1 MAAASALNQQ
11 TNATPTIPQWMTDL
25 VVNAVGKGLSSRG
38 GGSSRAMAILMI
50 FSLCLLTFRSGSSS
64 RAVSIRD
71 PSLVSQEMT
80 TEMQIAAAV
89 ARAMGS
95 SSSSSASSAARPS
108 MHHQHVTTAKS
119 CPKITLSDPA
129 IVPLFKSQDAEDKTL
144 LKWFNGLCGGTYI
157 EMGGLD
163 GVTYSNSYVFNKS
176 PLNWT
181 GVLVEGMFVLFVS
194 WLVGWL
200 VTPSV
205 VAML

>member
-1 MAAASALNQQ
+1 VCVCVRTHTYTNMVAAAASNQQ

-50 FSLCLLTFRSGSSS
+50 LSLCLLTFRSGSSP
-64 RAVSIRD
+64 ALSIRD

-95 SSSSSASSAARPS
+95 SSSSSASSAERPS

-119 CPKITLSDPA
+119 CPKIQLSDPA

-181 GVLVEGMFVLFVS
+181 GVLVEGMFAL
-194 WLVGWL
+194 LVGW
-200 VTPSV
+200 
-205 VAML
+205 